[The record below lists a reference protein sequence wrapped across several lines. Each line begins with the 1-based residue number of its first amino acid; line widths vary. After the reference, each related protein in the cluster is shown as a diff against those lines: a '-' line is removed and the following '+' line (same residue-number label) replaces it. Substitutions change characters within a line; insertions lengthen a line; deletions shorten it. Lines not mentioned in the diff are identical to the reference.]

1 MDTDKVI
8 IIINL
13 IVIIGVIY
21 SVYRYRYDK
30 KLIDSKLK
38 NVLYWLGIAL
48 ILFGNISTII
58 YFLYV

>member
-13 IVIIGVIY
+13 IVIIGVVY

-30 KLIDSKLK
+30 KLIDSKPK
-38 NVLYWLGIAL
+38 YILYWFGIAL
-48 ILFGNISTII
+48 ILFGNISSII